1 MLSLPSLR
9 KAGSSGSQFLR
20 KHAGRER
27 ATTPRQVA
35 VALAIM
41 VSCFL
46 VAETNARKFAP
57 PPAGLKCGMD
67 APAYNYP
74 GMWNKTTLRTCTG
87 AVRPE
92 KICIVGGGSSGVHM
106 GWLLK
111 RRGFQNTVLFEQNDR
126 LGGFVWTRQ
135 ADDQTNVTREL
146 GAAFLSPDYV
156 EVREFLKRY
165 GEKDVPLSVKR
176 MMHFHNT
183 STTPS
188 PGQVHRPEGNP
199 ALHDT
204 AELPSDYYN
213 RWLKS
218 FTGTSDPGVNGK
230 LVGEAL
236 DKYYAI
242 SAEIFGDY
250 AGRFPPRP
258 KTPQQLQMLKGRRS
272 TF

>member
-1 MLSLPSLR
+1 MLPIHVLR
-9 KAGSSGSQFLR
+9 KAGISGSLFRR
-20 KHAGRER
+20 KHAGRDR

-35 VALAIM
+35 VALAI
-41 VSCFL
+41 VVALFL
-46 VAETNARKFAP
+46 IAETNARKFAP
-57 PPAGLKCGMD
+57 PPAGLVGMD

-74 GMWNKTTLRTCTG
+74 GMWNKTTLRTCM
-87 AVRPE
+87 RPE

-111 RRGFQNTVLFEQNDR
+111 RRGFQNTVLFEQNNR

-183 STTPS
+183 STTPF
-188 PGQVHRPEGNP
+188 PDQVHRPEEGNP
-199 ALHDT
+199 AHHDT

-213 RWLKS
+213 RWLKT
-218 FTGTSDPGVNGK
+218 FTGTSDPGINGK

-236 DKYYAI
+236 EKYYAI

-258 KTPQQLQMLKGRRS
+258 RRPSNCRCSTGRRS